1 MSTKITNIEKAL
13 FKEINPLTLG
23 VFRIVFGTFAFL
35 EVLYFYQ
42 VHLIEDYIIQPKF
55 LFNYDFLPVEP
66 LPESGLQLVLALTL
80 ISTVCIALGLFY
92 RLSLTTFIVG
102 FSYFFLLDKSY
113 YNNHLYL
120 IILIAIILL
129 LIPANNSLALGSK
142 KKKRRPTL
150 MWHLRLLQF
159 QFVAVYFFGGVAK
172 LNGDWLIHHEPM
184 TTLLTNNGMYSDGL
198 VTFLCY
204 SGLIFDLLIGFLLL
218 IRPTRYIAL
227 IAALL
232 FNITN
237 HFLFD
242 DINIFPFLMMASLI
256 IFFELEKWPGF
267 SKLSK
272 DHGTKIGEKS
282 NRVLA
287 LVTAYVIIQLALPLR
302 HHFIS
307 GPVDWTGEGQRFAWR
322 MKIQARESQECEFGI
337 FDLKNK
343 TIYPVKLDNHIHE
356 LQQNQMIHYPRMV
369 QDFAHY
375 LKEDAKDNHRI
386 RKSMIKAKIKVKF
399 NQRDSVEILSPDYDL
414 VQTEWNSFGH
424 NQWISELPE

>member
-1 MSTKITNIEKAL
+1 LSTKNNILDKAL
-13 FKEINPLTLG
+13 FKEINPLTLS
-23 VFRIVFGTFAFL
+23 VFRIVFGIFAFL
-35 EVLYFYQ
+35 EVVYFYK

-66 LPESGLQLVLALTL
+66 LSESGLQIVLALTL
-80 ISTVCIALGLFY
+80 ISTVCIALGFFY
-92 RLSLTTFIVG
+92 RLSLSTFIAG

-129 LIPANNSLALGSK
+129 LIPANNALALGNK
-142 KKKRRPTL
+142 KKKRKPTQ
-150 MWHLRLLQF
+150 MWHLRLIQF

-184 TTLLTNNGMYSDGL
+184 STLLTSNGMHSEGL
-198 VTFLCY
+198 VAFLCY

-218 IRPTRYIAL
+218 IKPTRYIAL

-242 DINIFPFLMMASLI
+242 DINIFPFLMMASLV

-272 DHGTKIGEKS
+272 EHVTKIGKKS
-282 NRVLA
+282 NRVLV
-287 LVTAYVIIQLALPLR
+287 LVSVYVIIQLVLPLR
-302 HHFIS
+302 HYFIPGS
-307 GPVDWTGEGQRFAWR
+307 VDWTGEGQRFAWR
-322 MKIQARESQECEFGI
+322 MKIQARKSLECEFAI

-343 TIYPVKLDNHIHE
+343 TIYPVNLDNHIHE

-375 LKEDAKDNHRI
+375 LEQDAKENHRI

-399 NQRDSVEILSPDYDL
+399 NQRDSVEMLSPDYDL
-414 VQTEWNSFGH
+414 VEEEWNSFGH
-424 NQWISELPE
+424 NQWISDLSE